1 MTALSTLSTLQRS
14 LAMRDAVTRTDHA
27 LQKAQQEL
35 TTGLRQDVYA
45 ETGFR
50 AAQSLDMRN
59 RMERIDSFA
68 VNNQLLAGKISVM
81 SEQLGQIRTSVQGF
95 LANALS
101 LAGGGE
107 GAAAVAREAGA
118 LISAISTQLN
128 TAYAGEFL
136 FSGMSTASAPV
147 KDTSTLTQL
156 SVLPDG
162 ATGAQMQAEMDRLN
176 AWFALG
182 GGDITRSDYVGTI
195 YGGSTEGLQSAQI
208 DEYSRMEYGVSAND
222 EAIRQIFKGLTMF
235 ANASYDGAASAD
247 DRAAWI
253 EEAMSSLSA
262 GVSGIQNRE
271 AGLGNQQSLV
281 EGASLRQKNLSTI
294 YNNRVVE
301 IEGVDGYEAAT
312 RFEQLSAQLEASYK
326 VTVRLQS
333 LSLLNFL

>member
-1 MTALSTLSTLQRS
+1 MTGLSTLSTLQRS
-14 LAMRDAVTRTDHA
+14 LAMRETVARTDQA

-59 RMERIDSFA
+59 RMERIDSFS

-81 SEQLGQIRTSVQGF
+81 SDQLGTIRTSVQGF

-107 GAAAVAREAGA
+107 GAAAVAREAEA
-118 LISAISTQLN
+118 LISQISTQLN

-136 FSGMSTASAPV
+136 FSGMATGSVPVRDTAMLAG
-147 KDTSTLTQL
+147 LAQL
-156 SVLPDG
+156 PEG
-162 ATGAQMQAEMDRLN
+162 ATGAALQAEMERLD
-176 AWFALG
+176 AWFGLS
-182 GGDITRSDYVGTI
+182 GGDGAQSAYVNTI
-195 YGGSTEGLQSAQI
+195 YGGSTEALQSAQI
-208 DEYSRMEYGVSAND
+208 DEYSRLDYGVSAND
-222 EAIRQIFKGLTMF
+222 AAIRQIFKGLSMF
-235 ANASYDGAASAD
+235 ANAGYDSAASET

-253 EEAMSSLSA
+253 NEAMSALSA
-262 GVSGIQNRE
+262 GVSGLQNRE
-271 AGLGNQQSLV
+271 AALGNQQSLL

>member
-1 MTALSTLSTLQRS
+1 MTALTTLSTLQRS
-14 LAMRDAVTRTDHA
+14 LSMRETVSRTDQA
-27 LQKAQQEL
+27 LQKAQKEM

-81 SEQLGQIRTSVQGF
+81 SDQLGHIRTSVQEF

-101 LAGGGE
+101 LSGGGE

-136 FSGMSTASAPV
+136 FSGMATGSASVTGTGQLA
-147 KDTSTLTQL
+147 TLSTL
-156 SVLPDG
+156 PAG
-162 ATGAQMQAEMDRLN
+162 AGTAEITAERERLN
-176 AWFALG
+176 AWYGLS
-182 GGDITRSDYVGTI
+182 GDPQDAPYTRTVF
-195 YGGSTEGLQSAQI
+195 GGSTAGLQSAQI
-208 DEYSRMEYGVSAND
+208 DEYSRLDYGVSAND
-222 EAIRQIFKGLTMF
+222 PAIRQIFKGLSMF
-235 ANASYDGAASAD
+235 ANTGYDGAASPL
-247 DRAAWI
+247 DRTAWI
-253 EEAMSSLSA
+253 EDAMAALSG
-262 GVSGIQNRE
+262 GVSGLQAHE
-271 AGLGNQQSLV
+271 AGLGNQQSLL
-281 EGASLRQKNLSTI
+281 EGATQRQKNLSTI